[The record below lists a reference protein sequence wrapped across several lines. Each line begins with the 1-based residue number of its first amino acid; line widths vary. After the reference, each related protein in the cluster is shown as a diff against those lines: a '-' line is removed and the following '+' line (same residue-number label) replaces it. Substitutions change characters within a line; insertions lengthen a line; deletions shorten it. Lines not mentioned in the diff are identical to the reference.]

1 MSTKLM
7 RYDELVPC
15 KFVMSIYVTPRM
27 TRKQREL
34 AKAQE
39 KRFVHIDTL
48 MEIISGEEMDKKL
61 ADKKFHDNLAN
72 ILARSGS

>member
-15 KFVMSIYVTPRM
+15 KFVMSIYVTPRV
-27 TRKQREL
+27 TRKARAL

-39 KRFVHIDTL
+39 KRFVRIDTL
-48 MEIISGEEMDKKL
+48 MEIISGEEMDKRLEESRETK
-61 ADKKFHDNLAN
+61 
-72 ILARSGS
+72 GE